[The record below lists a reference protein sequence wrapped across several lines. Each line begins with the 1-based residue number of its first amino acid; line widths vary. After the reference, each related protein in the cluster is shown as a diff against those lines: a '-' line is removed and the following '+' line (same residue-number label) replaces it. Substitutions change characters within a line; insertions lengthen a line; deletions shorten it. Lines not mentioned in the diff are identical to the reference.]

1 MAFETQ
7 ALDRINRQFTEMG
20 AKTPDMHWQY
30 GTLWISTENKR
41 DLKIIEDAMLEDVLS
56 PKYTVKFSEMKPT
69 DREPWTEW
77 AMDVVL
83 LPFYDDKTFTPKVI
97 A

>member
-30 GTLWISTENKR
+30 GTLWISTKDKR
-41 DLKIIEDAMLEDVLS
+41 DLRIIKDAMLEDVLP
-56 PKYTVKFSEMKPT
+56 PKHSVSFSEMKPT

-77 AMDVVL
+77 AMDIIG
-83 LPFYDDKTFTPKVI
+83 DNK
-97 A
+97 